1 MASILVLFDE
11 LSQPVSISF
20 LWPSSGRANRAI
32 ARLNWTRNSKKSI
45 IMYWES
51 VQENSQFNTEVV
63 EEHIITKRN
72 NILFIISTQ
81 LTPKRMQF
89 HIKISSWREAT
100 KTRRV
105 LVPYQQLFD
114 NSYYLI
120 LYNIYFSKSWKLTC
134 VYFSVS
140 KIRCGYL

>member
-51 VQENSQFNTEVV
+51 VQENIQFNTEVV
-63 EEHIITKRN
+63 EEHIITKSN
-72 NILFIISTQ
+72 YIICNQ
-81 LTPKRMQF
+81 
-89 HIKISSWREAT
+89 HAIDT
-100 KTRRV
+100 KENAI
-105 LVPYQQLFD
+105 PY
-114 NSYYLI
+114 
-120 LYNIYFSKSWKLTC
+120 
-134 VYFSVS
+134 
-140 KIRCGYL
+140 